1 MAKKAVKV
9 KSNNKKGRKIALH
22 EAGPEQ
28 CFWVCTGQIAKNLK
42 EMAEI
47 LETMSK
53 EVFTYH
59 ANIEKNDFAKWISEV
74 FGEEKLAKDIS
85 KAKTAKAVAKKIEV
99 KIAG

>member
-9 KSNNKKGRKIALH
+9 KSNNKKGRKTALR

-42 EMAEI
+42 EMADV

-59 ANIEKNDFAKWISEV
+59 ANIEKNDFAKWIFEV
-74 FGEEKLAKDIS
+74 FGEEKLAKEVS
-85 KAKTAKAVAKKIEV
+85 KAKTAKAMAKRIKV
-99 KIAG
+99 KVSG